1 MDMRKPRARRRQALE
16 WVKNLLIVLLVLS
29 ALYLAGRSGVTSEL
43 SGDASPGWLSALVA
57 FFQDDP
63 NPVQTSGVNRPSMAA
78 QAVRMAVC
86 NGTERFA
93 VQYDTTQV
101 DRLFDD
107 MSGLLGEG
115 LATAQPPAPITEAAW
130 RDALHAPGIYFDFL
144 GSIPL
149 DALYAWLG
157 EGAYNA
163 NLTGSARRVLLAL
176 DGTGTVCLYYSNG
189 DASLYYA
196 CETSVVYPGHLEKA
210 LEGYG
215 GNGGLFAFEYG
226 TEHTYARLD
235 PYVLILPTVPSPPV
249 YQVSIPQ
256 FSMGSTQLEQLQS
269 ALDFRPQSSGAAYT
283 VQGGGLTIRDGHETL
298 TILEDGTV
306 TYHVPTQDASRYPV
320 GGTAQDAADTQIIEA
335 VRRLAAEACSQTS
348 GPRLYLKKLVHDA
361 DGVVTLTFGYSL
373 NGAEVRLPGDQPAA
387 EFTVRQGQI
396 TDYTI
401 RLRSY
406 EATQT
411 HTLLL
416 GELQAAAAMSALGQT
431 GQELILRYEDNG
443 VTAQACWSAQ

>member
-29 ALYLAGRSGVTSEL
+29 ALYLAGRSGVASEL
-43 SGDASPGWLSALVA
+43 SGDASPLSALVA
-57 FFQDDP
+57 FLQDRTDS

-78 QAVRMAVC
+78 QAVRMAVH

-93 VQYDTTQV
+93 VQYDTAQT

-115 LATAQPPAPITEAAW
+115 LATAQPPVQITEAAW

-163 NLTGSARRVLLAL
+163 SLTDSARRVLLAL
-176 DGTGTVCLYYSNG
+176 NDTGTVCFYYSSG
-189 DASLYYA
+189 DTRLYYA
-196 CETSVVYPGHLEKA
+196 CETSVAYTDHLEKA

-226 TEHTYARLD
+226 TGHTYARLD
-235 PYVLILPTVPSPPV
+235 PYVLILPTVPSPQV

-269 ALDFRPQSSGAAYT
+269 ALSFRPQSSGAAYT

-298 TILEDGTV
+298 TILGDGTV
-306 TYHVPTQDASRYPV
+306 TYHVPAQDASRYPV
-320 GGTAQDAADTQIIEA
+320 SGTDQNGTDIQTIEA
-335 VRRLAAEACSQTS
+335 VRSLAAEACIQTS
-348 GPRLYLKKLVHDA
+348 GPRLYLKRLAHSA
-361 DGVVTLTFGYSL
+361 EGVITLTFGYSL

-416 GELQAAAAMSALGQT
+416 GELQAAAAMTALGQA
-431 GQELILRYEDNG
+431 GQELILCYEDNG
-443 VTAQACWSAQ
+443 VTAQACWIAQ